1 MSIATLLQN
10 TNFGIQNSSEAVFT
24 SPATRSL
31 NMADFQITN
40 SKEVSSTNMSVSNL
54 TPLVIDGEINV
65 QGNMNL
71 NNKSLLNV
79 NEINGQPY
87 NAGLSFEGT
96 VANYN
101 LLPPQPQPSGDAWVT
116 ADTGDLWVSNGTAW
130 SNTGSLVT
138 GVLTDGDIGVSVEA
152 FDATILKNADIG
164 VNVEAF
170 DNTILKEADINTL
183 VEAYD
188 PAILKSGD
196 IGVSVQAYDATI
208 LKSADIGVS
217 VEARDAT
224 ILKNANI
231 GVSVEAYDAT
241 ILKSADIG
249 VSVEARDAT
258 ILKNADI
265 GVNVEAYDATI
276 LKSADIGVSVE
287 ARDATILKNA
297 DIGVNV
303 EAYDATILKSADIG
317 SSVQAYDATI
327 LKSADIGSSVAP
339 VSNPSFTGTV
349 GAQVLQTNDIVGND
363 NLRLRTISN
372 QNISLEPQGTGVITM
387 LFSKIELGT
396 GPSNALPPVGAVSG
410 TIYRDVANALHVTA

>member
-65 QGNMNL
+65 QGNMDL
-71 NNKSLLNV
+71 NNNNLLNV
-79 NEINGQPY
+79 NQINGTPY

-224 ILKNANI
+224 ILKNADI

-249 VSVEARDAT
+249 VSVEAR
-258 ILKNADI
+258 
-265 GVNVEAYDATI
+265 
-276 LKSADIGVSVE
+276 
-287 ARDATILKNA
+287 
-297 DIGVNV
+297 
-303 EAYDATILKSADIG
+303 DATILKSADIG

>member
-54 TPLVIDGEINV
+54 TPLVIYGEINV

-287 ARDATILKNA
+287 ARDATILK
-297 DIGVNV
+297 
-303 EAYDATILKSADIG
+303 SADIG

>member
-65 QGNMNL
+65 QGNMDL
-71 NNKSLLNV
+71 NNNNLLNV
-79 NEINGQPY
+79 NQINGTPY

-138 GVLTDGDIGVSVEA
+138 GVLTDGDIGVSVQA
-152 FDATILKNADIG
+152 YDATILKNANIG
-164 VNVEAF
+164 VSVEAY
-170 DNTILKEADINTL
+170 DATILKEADINTL

-241 ILKSADIG
+241 ILKEADINTLVEAYDPAILKSGDIG
-249 VSVEARDAT
+249 VSVQ
-258 ILKNADI
+258 
-265 GVNVEAYDATI
+265 AYDATI

-287 ARDATILKNA
+287 ARDATILK
-297 DIGVNV
+297 
-303 EAYDATILKSADIG
+303 SADIG
-317 SSVQAYDATI
+317 SSVQPYDATI
-327 LKSADIGSSVAP
+327 LKNADIGVNVAP

-349 GAQVLQTNDIVGND
+349 GAQAVQTNDIIGND

>member
-287 ARDATILKNA
+287 ARDATILK
-297 DIGVNV
+297 
-303 EAYDATILKSADIG
+303 SADIG

>member
-249 VSVEARDAT
+249 TSVQAYDAT

-287 ARDATILKNA
+287 AR
-297 DIGVNV
+297 
-303 EAYDATILKSADIG
+303 DATILKSADIG